1 MVASRSEE
9 KGVTAEMYSDFI
21 CSLQGLRNKNW
32 EWFEREGINGQLDG
46 IGYIFCGILS
56 KLESKSKDDKVS
68 VYDDEQMLLQKIFHL
83 HFTLSVNGTKS
94 GKEAQDLVSLFYDG
108 QGQVI
113 QRSILYMLYF
123 RPSYHQSEIVT
134 HSEDMQKTGN
144 SSNQG
149 TSFIKAVK
157 DLESEDLPKTGY
169 SSNQGT
175 PFIKAVKDLESEDL
189 QKTGNAST
197 QGMPPSKAVKEL
209 ESKDGQAI
217 CTFEGLFR
225 QELRAESDRC
235 LCDASKDTLYEEKS
249 VINGCE
255 LKWKARKKEPGRVM
269 LRFVT
274 IPVQVLVDSH
284 YTSRV
289 STLKSIAS
297 SSFIL
302 LPRGTDSVI
311 NHSGWSPTVSK
322 GVCRIVHHRKVGRW
336 KVLTNP
342 AVHDSVGFGFS
353 LACRIVHHRK
363 VGRWKV

>member
-1 MVASRSEE
+1 MTLSNHFAGRARFGRRAGRASPGGPLRRENRFAGPAY
-9 KGVTAEMYSDFI
+9 KSD
-21 CSLQGLRNKNW
+21 LRPRNV
-32 EWFEREGINGQLDG
+32 
-46 IGYIFCGILS
+46 IGYILCGILS

-134 HSEDMQKTGN
+134 HSEDMQKTGY

-149 TSFIKAVK
+149 TS
-157 DLESEDLPKTGY
+157 
-169 SSNQGT
+169 
-175 PFIKAVKDLESEDL
+175 FIKAVKDLESEDL

-197 QGMPPSKAVKEL
+197 QGMPLSKAVKEL

-225 QELRAESDRC
+225 QEPRAESDRC

-255 LKWKARKKEPGRVM
+255 LKWKAKKKKKKEPGSVM

-302 LPRGTDSVI
+302 LPQGTDSVI
-311 NHSGWSPTVSK
+311 NHSGWSPTFSK
-322 GVCRIVHHRKVGRW
+322 GGWRIVHSGW
-336 KVLTNP
+336 SPT
-342 AVHDSVGFGFS
+342 FS
-353 LACRIVHHRK
+353 KGACRIVHHRK

>member
-1 MVASRSEE
+1 MAASRSEE

-46 IGYIFCGILS
+46 IGYILCGILS

-108 QGQVI
+108 QGQVT

-149 TSFIKAVK
+149 TS
-157 DLESEDLPKTGY
+157 
-169 SSNQGT
+169 
-175 PFIKAVKDLESEDL
+175 FIKAVKDLESEDL

-255 LKWKARKKEPGRVM
+255 LKWKAKKKKKKEPGRVM

-302 LPRGTDSVI
+302 LPHGTDSVI

-336 KVLTNP
+336 KV
-342 AVHDSVGFGFS
+342 
-353 LACRIVHHRK
+353 
-363 VGRWKV
+363 